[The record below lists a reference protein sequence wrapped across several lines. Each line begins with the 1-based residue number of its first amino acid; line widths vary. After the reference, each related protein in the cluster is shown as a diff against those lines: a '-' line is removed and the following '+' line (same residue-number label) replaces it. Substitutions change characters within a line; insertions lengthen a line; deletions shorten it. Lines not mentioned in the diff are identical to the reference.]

1 MSKAARERVR
11 HYLESL
17 KQHFSGL
24 IYVTTTLALV
34 SAMITLKLWVCF
46 ENTQVD

>member
-24 IYVTTTLALV
+24 TYVTTTLALV
-34 SAMITLKLWVCF
+34 SAEITLKLWVCL